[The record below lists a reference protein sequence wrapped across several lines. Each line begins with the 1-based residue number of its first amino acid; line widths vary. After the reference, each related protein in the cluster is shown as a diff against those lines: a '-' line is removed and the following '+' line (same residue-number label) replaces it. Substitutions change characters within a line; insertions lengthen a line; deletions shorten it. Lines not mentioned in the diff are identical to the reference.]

1 VTTTEARGRALFW
14 GAATLV
20 LATGCS
26 PSTLPRPTA
35 SAGATA
41 VAEQTLPAT
50 ASPRPTRP
58 DAASIELH
66 LLDPMYVPGEAPVS
80 ARGQLLWAA
89 GEHWLSGV
97 WRYVPGAS
105 EPEEIFASQRP
116 KSNISSVVGSAAG
129 YAFVEESEPAYGKG
143 GWRVWFLSAP
153 GARPVELARGI
164 ARMAGVS
171 PLLAMDDDRVVWAGF
186 DEPATG
192 FVTRVQ
198 MAPISDIGRV
208 TTLVERPVDESLIWY
223 PTLHRDELWF
233 STIHPSS
240 DPSAEGPEYNLEM
253 LDLTDP
259 GAGSVRF
266 EGTGHDFN
274 PAVNDDDIVWKAN
287 RRGDSAL
294 NWGTLK
300 VLDRRDQKVRTIP
313 VENANRPS
321 IGDRFVAFDEISR
334 THLSV
339 YDPVTR
345 TVLHLASGSKLGL
358 EGDLAFGGE
367 SVSGRLLA
375 FSVGPADASAP
386 PRIGWAILP
395 E

>member
-1 VTTTEARGRALFW
+1 
-14 GAATLV
+14 
-20 LATGCS
+20 
-26 PSTLPRPTA
+26 
-35 SAGATA
+35 
-41 VAEQTLPAT
+41 
-50 ASPRPTRP
+50 
-58 DAASIELH
+58 
-66 LLDPMYVPGEAPVS
+66 
-80 ARGQLLWAA
+80 
-89 GEHWLSGV
+89 
-97 WRYVPGAS
+97 
-105 EPEEIFASQRP
+105 
-116 KSNISSVVGSAAG
+116 
-129 YAFVEESEPAYGKG
+129 
-143 GWRVWFLSAP
+143 
-153 GARPVELARGI
+153 
-164 ARMAGVS
+164 MAGVS
-171 PLLAMDDDRVVWAGF
+171 PLLAMDDDRVAWAGF

-198 MAPISDIGRV
+198 MAPISDVGRV

-223 PTLHRDELWF
+223 PMLHRDELWF
-233 STIHPSS
+233 STIHPNS

-259 GAGSVRF
+259 AAGPARF
-266 EGTGHDFN
+266 EGSGHDFN

-300 VLDRRDQKVRTIP
+300 VLDRGDQKIRTIP

-334 THLSV
+334 SRLSV

-345 TVLHLASGSKLGL
+345 SVLDLASGSALGS
-358 EGDLAFGGE
+358 EGDIVFGGE

>member
-1 VTTTEARGRALFW
+1 MTATEARGRALFW
-14 GAATLV
+14 GAAALV
-20 LATGCS
+20 LVTGCT
-26 PSTLPRPTA
+26 PSTLPPPTA
-35 SAGATA
+35 IAGPTA
-41 VAEQTLPAT
+41 IAAPTVPPTTNPI
-50 ASPRPTRP
+50 PTRP
-58 DAASIELH
+58 DATSIEMH
-66 LLDPMYVPGEAPVS
+66 LLDPRYIPGEAPVS
-80 ARGQLLWAA
+80 ARGQVLWAA
-89 GEHWLSGV
+89 GEHSLSGV
-97 WRYVPGAS
+97 WRYVPGTS
-105 EPEEIFASQRP
+105 EPEQIFASRRP

-153 GARPVELARGI
+153 GAEPVELARGV

-171 PLLAMDDDRVVWAGF
+171 PFLAMDDDRVVWAGF
-186 DEPATG
+186 DEPASG

-198 MAPISDIGRV
+198 MAPIADLGHV

-223 PTLHRDELWF
+223 PTLHQDELWF
-233 STIHPSS
+233 STIHPNS
-240 DPSAEGPEYNLEM
+240 DPSAEGPEYNLET
-253 LDLTDP
+253 LDLADP
-259 GAGSVRF
+259 LAGPVRF

-274 PAVNDDDIVWKAN
+274 PAVNDDEIVWKAN

-300 VLDRRDQKVRTIP
+300 VLDRGEQKIRTIP

-321 IGDRFVAFDEISR
+321 IGDRFVAFDEITR
-334 THLSV
+334 TSLFV
-339 YDPVTR
+339 YDPATR
-345 TVLHLASGSKLGL
+345 TLLDLAPGPALGP
-358 EGDLAFGGE
+358 EGDIAFGGE

-375 FSVGPADASAP
+375 FSVGRADASAP

>member
-1 VTTTEARGRALFW
+1 MARSKR
-14 GAATLV
+14 
-20 LATGCS
+20 
-26 PSTLPRPTA
+26 
-35 SAGATA
+35 
-41 VAEQTLPAT
+41 
-50 ASPRPTRP
+50 
-58 DAASIELH
+58 
-66 LLDPMYVPGEAPVS
+66 
-80 ARGQLLWAA
+80 
-89 GEHWLSGV
+89 
-97 WRYVPGAS
+97 
-105 EPEEIFASQRP
+105 
-116 KSNISSVVGSAAG
+116 
-129 YAFVEESEPAYGKG
+129 
-143 GWRVWFLSAP
+143 
-153 GARPVELARGI
+153 LARGAAWLAILVI
-164 ARMAGVS
+164 AALAMAGPAAAAPPPYPDTSAVGTV
-171 PLLAMDDDRVVWAGF
+171 PAMSQKLVVAKASL
-186 DEPATG
+186 DKVEAQIAALRQKSDAL
-192 FVTRVQ
+192 TRVQ
-198 MAPISDIGRV
+198 MAPISDVGRV

-223 PTLHRDELWF
+223 PTLHGDELWF

-266 EGTGHDFN
+266 LGTGHDFN

-375 FSVGPADASAP
+375 FSVGPAEASAP